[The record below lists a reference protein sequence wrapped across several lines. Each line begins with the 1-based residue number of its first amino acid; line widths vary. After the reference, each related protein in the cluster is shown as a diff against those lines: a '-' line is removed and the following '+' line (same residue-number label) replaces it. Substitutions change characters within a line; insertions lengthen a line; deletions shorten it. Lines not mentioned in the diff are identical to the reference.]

1 VTVTTQT
8 PVPPVG
14 APADAVD
21 HAVEVLSA
29 LSGLIRTSRAAGRRL
44 QDDLGASS
52 TPLAVLK
59 AVARRDGNDRPGD
72 LAVAAGVAP
81 SVVSR
86 VLTRLEDEG
95 LVTRRRD
102 EVDARA
108 CHIVLTGAGES
119 HLRRVQRE
127 TAAVLHDALVDLP
140 AEDLARLPRLLTEL
154 ERALAQ
160 ATERL
165 SHTRRASLSAPH
177 APPSDAAASE
187 AHPFDPTPD
196 ESR

>member
-1 VTVTTQT
+1 MTATTQT

-14 APADAVD
+14 AVD

-59 AVARRDGNDRPGD
+59 AVAREDGNDRPGE
-72 LAVAAGVAP
+72 LAVATGVAP

-86 VLTRLEDEG
+86 VLARLEDEG

-108 CHIVLTGAGES
+108 CHLVLTGAGEAP
-119 HLRRVQRE
+119 LRRVQRE

-140 AEDLARLPRLLTEL
+140 ADDLARLPRLLTEL
-154 ERALAQ
+154 ERALAH

-165 SHTRRASLSAPH
+165 SHSRRAALT
-177 APPSDAAASE
+177 
-187 AHPFDPTPD
+187 DPEPD